1 MEKNENRTF
10 RYSSLK
16 NIMDDFFRV
25 SLELDPVNAYR
36 ILKGHGYNVTLNLV
50 YAIQGALL
58 NMHWNKL
65 PVSLKEKLKSQLM
78 DRC

>member
-50 YAIQGALL
+50 YAVQGALL

>member
-10 RYSSLK
+10 RFSSLK
-16 NIMDDFFRV
+16 NVMDDFFRV